1 MRSQFG
7 FFTLE
12 IILVVMIIS
21 LLATVAVPNMHK
33 MLDAARLDYEIKK
46 FCSEFDF
53 AHSLGKQSSVKTE
66 IFVNTISLDRNSGN
80 IALGIDEKN
89 RAYQL
94 QIISNP
100 TNNPIREKHFL
111 SDGIKITSDVS
122 RVLFLEDGRVVNN
135 NHKAISNSFYFTS
148 RYVISPV
155 AVTVDSVG
163 RWRGNRD

>member
-1 MRSQFG
+1 MRNQFG

-46 FCSEFDF
+46 FCSELDF
-53 AHSLGKQSSVKTE
+53 AHSLGKQSSVNTE
-66 IFVNTISLDRNSGN
+66 IFSNTFFADDDSRRIAIS
-80 IALGIDEKN
+80 IDEQN

-94 QIISNP
+94 LRASNSGY
-100 TNNPIREKHFL
+100 NPIREKHFL
-111 SDGIKITSDVS
+111 SDGIKINSS
-122 RVLFLEDGRVVNN
+122 LKRVNFSPDGRVVNDAG
-135 NHKAISNSFYFTS
+135 KAISNSFYFTS